1 MLNFVLWM
9 LVGAGT
15 VVLSAGLV
23 AVLCIGYAT
32 FEDLRAKSTS
42 GSYGEGY
49 ADALKRLRGDAW
61 WFSESPETCE
71 LLQDLANRMHVE
83 AAREKWRKAKRE
95 VESQSAKVR

>member
-1 MLNFVLWM
+1 MLSFSFCLLNI
-9 LVGAGT
+9 VGAI
-15 VVLSAGLV
+15 VLLCGLA
-23 AVLCIGYAT
+23 AVLCIGYTA
-32 FEDLRAKSTS
+32 FADRREKARS

-49 ADALKRLRGDAW
+49 VAALNRLRGDAW

-83 AAREKWRKAKRE
+83 SAREKWRKAKRE